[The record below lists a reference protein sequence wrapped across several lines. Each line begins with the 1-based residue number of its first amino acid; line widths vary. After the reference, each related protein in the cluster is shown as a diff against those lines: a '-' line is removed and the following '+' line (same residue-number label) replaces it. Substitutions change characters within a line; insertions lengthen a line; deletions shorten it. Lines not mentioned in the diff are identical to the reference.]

1 VAAGLIVAELGS
13 ACPPGGPLAF
23 GDCDSVRPFVV
34 GTVALAAVLYVAGLT
49 AVRWWTAGL
58 RARGVADAAASRD
71 WYLLAAILGLGIA
84 PLLAFTLVS
93 ALR

>member
-1 VAAGLIVAELGS
+1 MLELS
-13 ACPPGGPLAF
+13 ATCPPGGPLAF
-23 GDCDSVRPFVV
+23 GSCTAVRPIVV
-34 GTVALAAVLYVAGLT
+34 GTVGLAAGLYVVGLT

-58 RARGVADAAASRD
+58 RARGVADATAAHD
-71 WYLLAAILGLGIA
+71 WYLLAAGLGLLVA